1 MAEPELTIPATGS
14 EPRGDYEPAE
24 VPRTI
29 GRYTILERVGA
40 GASGVVFS
48 AYDPR
53 LDRRVAV
60 KLLKWQAGAD
70 GREALL
76 AEARA
81 LARLDHPNVVAVH
94 DVGELED
101 RAFIAMAF
109 VDGPTLRAWVDEQPA
124 GDWRSRV
131 EVYRAAG
138 RGLAAA
144 HEAGIVHR
152 DFKPDNVLVASGGQ
166 PRVADFGLAMLAAE
180 PMLAADVDDEESV
193 TLGAAGTPAY
203 MAPELAQ
210 GAVADERS
218 DQYSFC
224 VSLYEAL
231 FGQRPFPS
239 LLSALASEGAIELPT
254 TPSIP
259 AHILRAMS
267 RGLLPRPEDRWPSMS
282 ALLDALEADPA
293 SVRNRWLA
301 VGIGAVVIAGSS
313 AAIATAVKEEA
324 GCDGGADR
332 IAEIWNEEQ
341 RDRII
346 SAFAAS
352 GVPFASAASERATTG
367 LDDYASR
374 WAEAHDE
381 ACKAHARGE
390 QSGETLDL
398 RMACLGRLQHSLGW
412 MVTALSDAEAEDI
425 GRLDD
430 LFGNLEPVHRCAE
443 TTALVGRHPLP
454 PDRDSRAEIA
464 RLERELSE
472 IRTAAWF
479 RRANDKEGRI
489 AEVVEGAESTT
500 YPPLVARA
508 YLALG
513 EVRESEG
520 DYGQALDAFEHSWRV
535 ASTTSQP
542 LAAAT
547 AAVDSVRQLGFGLM
561 LFEAA
566 ELRARDA
573 RAFLDELRTDDPR
586 SADELGIEL
595 SLALAKG
602 ELRKPD
608 GGDAGVIAQRVV
620 ALVETAE
627 PVDQQSLAQAIE
639 IQGWAAMLRRDFA
652 EALEHYR
659 RALVLLQARVGPD
672 HPNLSVTHNSIGLAL
687 KNQARFEAA
696 ARHFE
701 RALAVLEANGE
712 APGASTVMYRR
723 NLGFTYLAMGD
734 DEAAIE
740 HLDAAFE
747 GEELGPALLL
757 QFQFVE
763 YTRALRRVGRV
774 EDSEAWLEASIRA
787 AELHEDTSQ
796 QTKYFVRECESALER
811 DTPELAVMIG
821 ERGLATVSRRKVPAE
836 DWARLAMTLSKALR
850 VRGATGDVGVADRL
864 EREAT
869 VILEAGRMPGLP
881 TE

>member
-14 EPRGDYEPAE
+14 EPRGDHEPAAI
-24 VPRTI
+24 PRTI
-29 GRYTILERVGA
+29 GRYSILERVGA

-48 AYDPR
+48 AYDPK

-60 KLLKWQAGAD
+60 KLLKWQEGAE

-94 DVGELED
+94 DVGELEG

-109 VDGPTLRAWVDEQPA
+109 VDGPTLRTWVNEQPV

-152 DFKPDNVLVASGGQ
+152 DFKPDNVLVAPDGT
-166 PRVADFGLAMLAAE
+166 PRVADFGLALLAAE
-180 PMLAADVDDEESV
+180 PMLAADLDDEEHV

-239 LLSALASEGAIELPT
+239 LLSALASDGAIELPT
-254 TPSIP
+254 APNVP
-259 AHILRAMS
+259 VPILRAMS
-267 RGLLPRPEDRWPSMS
+267 RGLQPKPEDRWPSMS
-282 ALLDALEADPA
+282 ALLAALEADLT
-293 SVRNRWLA
+293 SQRNKWLA

-313 AAIATAVKEEA
+313 AAIATAVKDEA
-324 GCDGGADR
+324 RCDGGAGR
-332 IAEIWNEEQ
+332 IAEVWNEEQ
-341 RDRII
+341 RDRITNALA
-346 SAFAAS
+346 SS
-352 GVPFASAASERATTG
+352 GVPFASSASERTING
-367 LDDYASR
+367 LEDYASR
-374 WAEAHDE
+374 WAKAHDD
-381 ACKAHARGE
+381 ACEAHARGE

-398 RMACLGRLQHSLGW
+398 RMACLVRLQHSLGS
-412 MVTALSDAEAEDI
+412 MITALSGATADDI
-425 GRLDD
+425 RQIHD
-430 LFGNLEPVHRCAE
+430 LFGKLEPVHRCAE

-454 PDRDSRAEIA
+454 ADRDTRAEVA

-479 RRANDKEGRI
+479 RRASDKEGRI
-489 AEVVEGAESTT
+489 AEVVEEAESTK
-500 YPPLVARA
+500 YLPLVARA

-520 DYGQALDAFEHSWRV
+520 DYGQALDAFEHSWTV

-573 RAFLDELRTDDPR
+573 RAVLERLRTNDPR
-586 SADELGIEL
+586 SAEELGIEL

-608 GGDAGVIAQRVV
+608 GGDAGEIARRVV
-620 ALVETAE
+620 ELVEAAE

-652 EALEHYR
+652 KALEHYR
-659 RALVLLQARVGPD
+659 RALVLLETRVGPD
-672 HPNLSVTHNSIGLAL
+672 HPNLSVTHNSIGIAL

-701 RALAVLEANGE
+701 RALAVLAANGE
-712 APGASTVMYRR
+712 MSGASTVMYRR

-734 DEAAIE
+734 DESAIE

-747 GEELGPALLL
+747 SEELGPALLV

-763 YTRALRRVGRV
+763 FTRALRRVGRV
-774 EDSEAWLEASIRA
+774 EDAEAWLEASISA
-787 AELHEDTSQ
+787 AERDEDSSR
-796 QTKYFVRECESALER
+796 QTEFFVRECQAALER
-811 DTPELAVMIG
+811 DTPELAVTIG
-821 ERGLATVSRRKVPAE
+821 ERGLAAVSRREVPAE
-836 DWARLAMTLSKALR
+836 DWARLAMALSKALR
-850 VRGATGDVGVADRL
+850 IRGASGDVGVADRL
-864 EREAT
+864 AREAT
-869 VILEAGRMPGLP
+869 VILEAGRMPGLQP
-881 TE
+881 